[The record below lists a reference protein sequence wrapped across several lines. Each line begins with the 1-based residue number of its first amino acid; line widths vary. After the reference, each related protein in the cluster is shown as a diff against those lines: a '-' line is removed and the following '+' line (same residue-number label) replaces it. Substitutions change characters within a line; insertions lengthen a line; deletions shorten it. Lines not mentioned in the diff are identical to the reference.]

1 MHKIVDYIKRVAK
14 KFIKKDTLIYKVFRK
29 IYHILSTAKYKIT
42 NHRKI
47 KAQRKYYNEQAT
59 KSVSIINQY
68 KDAEYIVFYN
78 PTWLGVANST
88 KGLFKNIV
96 PLEHVYKKKIINNI
110 ASEIAKNNIKSVI
123 FSQVCDG
130 WIEILK
136 QVKKINEN
144 IKIKV
149 IWHGNCYE
157 FFSDFTW
164 NLNKEVMHLYKKN
177 KIDSFAFVRTTMYE
191 FYKKAGFKSFYL
203 QNNVHLANIEK
214 IREKRKDTKKKIGI
228 YNADSREL
236 KNIYTSLS
244 AIKLLEDGV
253 ADVVPINDGAKK
265 FAKILKL
272 KVTSVNDYIPTEEL
286 LKRIQQNEVNIYPTF
301 TENAPMFP
309 LESFEMGVPCLLG
322 NNNDYFVNTKLGE
335 YIILTKEDDPEYI
348 KDKIVKCIENK
359 EEIVRLYKEW
369 KKEFDIKCDNL
380 VNEFIKN

>member
-1 MHKIVDYIKRVAK
+1 MHKIVGFIKRIAK
-14 KFIKKDTLIYKVFRK
+14 KFIKKDTLLYKVFRK
-29 IYHILSTAKYKIT
+29 IYHVLSTAKYKIT

-59 KSVSIINQY
+59 KSVSSINQY
-68 KDAEYIVFYN
+68 KEAEYIVFYN

-110 ASEIAKNNIKSVI
+110 ASEIAKNDIKSVI

-130 WIEILK
+130 WIDILK
-136 QVKKINEN
+136 QIKKINEN
-144 IKIKV
+144 IKIKI

-164 NLNKEVMHLYKKN
+164 NLNKEVMQLYKKN

-191 FYKKAGFKSFYL
+191 FYKKAGFKCFYL
-203 QNNVHLANIEK
+203 QNNVHLEKIEK
-214 IREKRKDTKKKIGI
+214 IKEKSKDKKKKIGI

-309 LESFEMGVPCLLG
+309 LESFEMEVPCLLG
-322 NNNDYFVNTKLGE
+322 NNNDYFTNTKLGE

-348 KDKIVKCIENK
+348 KDKIVECIKNK
-359 EEIVRLYKEW
+359 NEIIKLYKEW
-369 KKEFDIKCDNL
+369 KKEFDVKCENL
-380 VNEFIKN
+380 VKEFIKN